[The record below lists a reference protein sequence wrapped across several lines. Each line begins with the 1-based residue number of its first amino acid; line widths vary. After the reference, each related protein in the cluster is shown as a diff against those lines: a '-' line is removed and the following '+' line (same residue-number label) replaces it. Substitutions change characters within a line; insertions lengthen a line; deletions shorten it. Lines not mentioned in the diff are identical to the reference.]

1 VDVYRLEKSDRHGPT
16 VLTLKKVTDWRQ
28 NYLVRSLASLGDN
41 LVLGDALSSVTVLD
55 VVESKLRIVARDYGP
70 LWPVCVHMV
79 DKKGIIGANVS
90 VVFGLVLDHI
100 PTYRTQADMNL
111 FMFELQKSGAQVA
124 LRCTGL
130 YHTADMVT
138 KFISSKF
145 RLHRVR

>member
-1 VDVYRLEKSDRHGPT
+1 M
-16 VLTLKKVTDWRQ
+16 
-28 NYLVRSLASLGDN
+28 
-41 LVLGDALSSVTVLD
+41 SSVSVLN

-90 VVFGLVLDHI
+90 VCVRVLCWI
-100 PTYRTQADMNL
+100 IFPTYPQADMNL

-138 KFISSKF
+138 KFISSEF
-145 RLHRVR
+145 RLHRVRR

>member
-1 VDVYRLEKSDRHGPT
+1 MVVYRLEKSDRHGPT
-16 VLTLKKVTDWRQ
+16 VLTLKKVTEWRQ
-28 NYLVRSLASLGDN
+28 NYLVRSLTSLGDN

-90 VVFGLVLDHI
+90 VVFGPVLDHI
-100 PTYRTQADMNL
+100 PNVPQADMNL

-124 LRCTGL
+124 LKCTGL

-138 KFISSKF
+138 KFISSEF
-145 RLHRVR
+145 RLHRVW